1 MNAEE
6 IVQQHKSG
14 KLAYHVG
21 LDKLVELGMIQIE
34 AHELLFPEISEDD
47 FQIDLPFDPSD
58 IMQIKLIEKKG
69 DEEE

>member
-1 MNAEE
+1 
-6 IVQQHKSG
+6 
-14 KLAYHVG
+14 
-21 LDKLVELGMIQIE
+21 MIQIE

-58 IMQIKLIEKKG
+58 IMQLKLIEKKG

>member
-34 AHELLFPEISEDD
+34 AHELLFPEMDEDD